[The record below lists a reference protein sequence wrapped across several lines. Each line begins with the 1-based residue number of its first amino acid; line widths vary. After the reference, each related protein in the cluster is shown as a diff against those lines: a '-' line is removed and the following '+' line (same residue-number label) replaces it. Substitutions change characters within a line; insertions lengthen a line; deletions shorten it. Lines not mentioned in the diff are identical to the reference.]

1 MPHWTHPGLRPRHL
15 YTLGVGGLILLLV
28 LVACSQPAPTPTP
41 VPPAAVP
48 ATQPAPAAAP
58 TTAVPATQ
66 PAGPAA
72 LTAVL
77 RAPLGQAIYKS
88 SCGACHDGPPGGNLE
103 NSFNRFSNAGQMFDY
118 ARTKMPQNNPGSLP
132 QADYLNVIVWVLL
145 GSNKVT
151 PDAVLDAGNLA
162 SVSLP

>member
-1 MPHWTHPGLRPRHL
+1 VPATP
-15 YTLGVGGLILLLV
+15 
-28 LVACSQPAPTPTP
+28 PAPT
-41 VPPAAVP
+41 
-48 ATQPAPAAAP
+48 QPAAP
-58 TTAVPATQ
+58 T
-66 PAGPAA
+66 A
-72 LTAVL
+72 LTAAQ
-77 RAPLGQAIYKS
+77 RAPLGQAIHKR

-103 NSFNRFSNAGQMFDY
+103 NSFKRFSNAGQMFDY
-118 ARTKMPQNNPGSLP
+118 SRTNMPQNNPGSLP